1 MMRYPIFLIL
11 KGAADGGLCSAYGA
25 GIGVGNG
32 DAGGSDGDVFS
43 GGGGDVFSGGG
54 CDVFVCCDVG
64 VFVCCDVGVFVCCD
78 VGVFVCCE
86 GKLPDATPVTFMCV
100 PLTRAGFSGQDI
112 LAAILFCPGSMT
124 A

>member
-1 MMRYPIFLIL
+1 MMRYPISLML

-32 DAGGSDGDVFS
+32 GVGGS
-43 GGGGDVFSGGG
+43 GGGVFI
-54 CDVFVCCDVG
+54 
-64 VFVCCDVGVFVCCD
+64 
-78 VGVFVCCE
+78 CCE

-100 PLTRAGFSGQDI
+100 PLARGGFSGQDI

>member
-1 MMRYPIFLIL
+1 ML

-54 CDVFVCCDVG
+54 GDVFSGGGGDVFSGGGGDVFSGCDG
-64 VFVCCDVGVFVCCD
+64 DVFSG
-78 VGVFVCCE
+78 CE

-112 LAAILFCPGSMT
+112 LAAILFCPGSTT

>member
-1 MMRYPIFLIL
+1 ML

-54 CDVFVCCDVG
+54 GDVFSGGGGDVFNG
-64 VFVCCDVGVFVCCD
+64 DGGDVFSGF
-78 VGVFVCCE
+78 E

-112 LAAILFCPGSMT
+112 LAAILFCPGSTT

>member
-1 MMRYPIFLIL
+1 ML

-54 CDVFVCCDVG
+54 GDVFSGGGGDVFSG
-64 VFVCCDVGVFVCCD
+64 GGGDVFSGF
-78 VGVFVCCE
+78 E

-112 LAAILFCPGSMT
+112 LAAILFCPGSTT

>member
-32 DAGGSDGDVFS
+32 DAGGSDGGVFS
-43 GGGGDVFSGGG
+43 GGGGGVFSG
-54 CDVFVCCDVG
+54 
-64 VFVCCDVGVFVCCD
+64 
-78 VGVFVCCE
+78 CE
-86 GKLPDATPVTFMCV
+86 GKLPDATPVTFMWV
-100 PLTRAGFSGQDI
+100 PLTREGFSGQDI
-112 LAAILFCPGSMT
+112 LAAILFCPGSTT

>member
-1 MMRYPIFLIL
+1 MMRYPISLML

-54 CDVFVCCDVG
+54 GDVFSG
-64 VFVCCDVGVFVCCD
+64 F
-78 VGVFVCCE
+78 E

-112 LAAILFCPGSMT
+112 LAAILFCPGSTT

>member
-1 MMRYPIFLIL
+1 ML

-32 DAGGSDGDVFS
+32 DAGGSDGDVFIGGGGDVFIGGGGDVFI
-43 GGGGDVFSGGG
+43 GGGGDVFSGCEG
-54 CDVFVCCDVG
+54 DVFSGCEGDVFSG
-64 VFVCCDVGVFVCCD
+64 
-78 VGVFVCCE
+78 CE
-86 GKLPDATPVTFMCV
+86 GKLPAATPVTFMCV
-100 PLTRAGFSGQDI
+100 PLARAGFSGQDI

>member
-1 MMRYPIFLIL
+1 MRYPISLML

-54 CDVFVCCDVG
+54 GDVFSGGGGDVCNGCDVG
-64 VFVCCDVGVFVCCD
+64 VFNG
-78 VGVFVCCE
+78 CE

-112 LAAILFCPGSMT
+112 LAAILFCPGSTT

>member
-1 MMRYPIFLIL
+1 MRYPIFLML

-32 DAGGSDGDVFS
+32 DAGGSDGGAFS
-43 GGGGDVFSGGG
+43 GGGGGAFSG
-54 CDVFVCCDVG
+54 
-64 VFVCCDVGVFVCCD
+64 
-78 VGVFVCCE
+78 CE

-100 PLTRAGFSGQDI
+100 PLARAGSSGQDI

>member
-1 MMRYPIFLIL
+1 ML
-11 KGAADGGLCSAYGA
+11 KGAADDGLCSAYGA

-43 GGGGDVFSGGG
+43 GGGGDVFSGDGG
-54 CDVFVCCDVG
+54 DVFSG
-64 VFVCCDVGVFVCCD
+64 F
-78 VGVFVCCE
+78 E

-112 LAAILFCPGSMT
+112 LAAILFCPGSTT

>member
-54 CDVFVCCDVG
+54 GDVFSG
-64 VFVCCDVGVFVCCD
+64 F
-78 VGVFVCCE
+78 E

>member
-1 MMRYPIFLIL
+1 MMRYPISLML

-43 GGGGDVFSGGG
+43 GGGGGDVFSGGG
-54 CDVFVCCDVG
+54 GGDVFSGCGGGDVFSG
-64 VFVCCDVGVFVCCD
+64 G
-78 VGVFVCCE
+78 E

-112 LAAILFCPGSMT
+112 LAAILFCPGSM
-124 A
+124 AA

>member
-1 MMRYPIFLIL
+1 MRYPIFLIL

-43 GGGGDVFSGGG
+43 GGGGDVFSG
-54 CDVFVCCDVG
+54 F
-64 VFVCCDVGVFVCCD
+64 
-78 VGVFVCCE
+78 E
-86 GKLPDATPVTFMCV
+86 GKLPDAIPVTFMCV

>member
-1 MMRYPIFLIL
+1 VFS
-11 KGAADGGLCSAYGA
+11 GGG
-25 GIGVGNG
+25 
-32 DAGGSDGDVFS
+32 GDVFS

-54 CDVFVCCDVG
+54 GDVFSGGGGGGDVFSGCDG
-64 VFVCCDVGVFVCCD
+64 
-78 VGVFVCCE
+78 GVFVCCE

>member
-1 MMRYPIFLIL
+1 ML

-32 DAGGSDGDVFS
+32 DAGGSDGGVLS
-43 GGGGDVFSGGG
+43 GGGGDVFSG
-54 CDVFVCCDVG
+54 F
-64 VFVCCDVGVFVCCD
+64 
-78 VGVFVCCE
+78 E

-112 LAAILFCPGSMT
+112 LAAILFCPGSTT

>member
-1 MMRYPIFLIL
+1 MRKSKHQWMMRYPISLML

-54 CDVFVCCDVG
+54 GDVFSGCDG
-64 VFVCCDVGVFVCCD
+64 DVFSGCDGDVFS
-78 VGVFVCCE
+78 GCE

-112 LAAILFCPGSMT
+112 LAAILFCPGSTT